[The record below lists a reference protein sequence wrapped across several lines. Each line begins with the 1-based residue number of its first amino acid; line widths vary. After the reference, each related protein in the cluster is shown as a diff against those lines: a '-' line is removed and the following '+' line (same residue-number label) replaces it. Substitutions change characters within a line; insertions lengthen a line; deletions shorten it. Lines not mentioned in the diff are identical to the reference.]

1 MGRRRR
7 SKRGVDR
14 RRSALEAQAH
24 LLGLM
29 DRSHQLPEALVQSCA
44 VHLMNVSQRHR
55 LPIPASHRHLVCR
68 KCWAP
73 HSLASNVRVRIHG
86 GQRIATCLVCSN
98 IRRLGG
104 GPKAHRRSIQ
114 EVMP

>member
-7 SKRGVDR
+7 SKRGGDR
-14 RRSALEAQAH
+14 RRLALEAQAH

-29 DRSHQLPEALVQSCA
+29 ERSHELPETLVHSSA
-44 VHLMNVSQRHR
+44 VHLMKVSQRHR
-55 LPIPASHRHLVCR
+55 LPLPASHRHLVCR

-73 HSLASNVRVRIHG
+73 HSISSNVRVRIHG

-98 IRRLGG
+98 VRRFGG
-104 GPKAHRRSIQ
+104 GPKAHRRSSS
-114 EVMP
+114 EAMP